1 MKGNSDIADWIK
13 AEASA
18 LGFDACGIARAG
30 FLEKEAPVLERWLRQ
45 NMHGTMQYMENYFDK
60 RLDPRKLL
68 EGAQSVIVLVSNY
81 FPETPLPEKDNF
93 ILSKYA
99 YGTDYHFVIRDRMR
113 QLIERLREKT
123 GDIAARGF
131 VDSAPLLERAWA
143 SRAGLGWIGKNANFI
158 IPRKGSF
165 YFLSEIITDLWLPA
179 DTPKATDL
187 CGACRNCIDA
197 CPTQAIVAPGVV
209 DVRRCISYLTIELR
223 DEIPEEFAGQFHDR
237 IFGCD
242 ICQDVC
248 PWNRFQKSHSE
259 PLFAPNPDLFE
270 MTKLKWQELTQDEY
284 RVLFKK
290 SPVKRAKYHGLMR
303 NIRFAAKD
311 DHLGD
316 ESSDR

>member
-1 MKGNSDIADWIK
+1 LNDNNHIADWIK

-30 FLEKEAPVLERWLRQ
+30 FLESEAPVLERWLKA
-45 NMHGTMQYMENYFDK
+45 NMNGTMQYMENYFDK
-60 RLDPRKLL
+60 RLDPRQLL

-81 FPETPLPEKDNF
+81 LPETPLPEKDNF

-113 QLIERLREKT
+113 KLIEGLDEKA

-131 VDSAPLLERAWA
+131 VDSAPVLERAWA
-143 SRAGLGWIGKNANFI
+143 AKAGLGWIGKNANFI

-165 YFLSEIITDLWLPA
+165 YFLSVIITDLWLPD
-179 DTPKATDL
+179 DTPRATDL

-209 DVRRCISYLTIELR
+209 DARRCISYLTIELHA
-223 DEIPEEFAGQFHDR
+223 EIPETFAGQFRNR

-248 PWNRFQKSHSE
+248 PWNRFQKPHNE
-259 PLFAPNPDLFE
+259 PLFAPIPDLFE
-270 MTKLKWQELTQDEY
+270 MTKRKWEELTQDEY

-290 SPVKRAKYHGLMR
+290 SAVKRAKYHGLLR
-303 NIRFAAKD
+303 NVRFAGKNNHSGND
-311 DHLGD
+311 
-316 ESSDR
+316 SSER

>member
-1 MKGNSDIADWIK
+1 LKGNSNIADWVK
-13 AEASA
+13 AEALA
-18 LGFDACGIARAG
+18 LGFEACGIARAG
-30 FLEKEAPVLERWLRQ
+30 FLEAEAPVLERWLSG
-45 NMHGTMQYMENYFDK
+45 NMNGAMQYMENYFDK

-81 FPETPLPEKDNF
+81 FPETLLPEKDNF

-113 QLIERLREKT
+113 LLIAGLCEKT
-123 GDIAARGF
+123 GDVAARGF
-131 VDSAPLLERAWA
+131 VDSAPVLERAWA
-143 SRAGLGWIGKNANFI
+143 ARAGLGWIGKNANFI

-165 YFLSEIITDLWLPA
+165 YFLSVIITDLWLPA

-209 DVRRCISYLTIELR
+209 DARRCISYLTIELR
-223 DEIPEEFAGQFHDR
+223 AEIPETFAEKFHDR

-248 PWNRFQKSHSE
+248 PWNRFQKPHSE
-259 PLFAPNPDLFE
+259 PLFAPNSTLTE
-270 MTKLKWQELTQDEY
+270 MTKDKWHQLTQDEF
-284 RVLFKK
+284 RRLFKK
-290 SPVKRAKYHGLMR
+290 SAVKRAKYHGLMR
-303 NIRFAAKD
+303 NIRFAVK
-311 DHLGD
+311 
-316 ESSDR
+316 RNY

>member
-1 MKGNSDIADWIK
+1 MKGNNDIAEWIK
-13 AEASA
+13 TEATA

-30 FLEKEAPVLERWLRQ
+30 FLETEAPALERWLNM
-45 NMHGTMQYMENYFDK
+45 NMHGTMQYMENYFDM

-81 FPETPLPEKDNF
+81 LPETTLPEKDNF

-113 QLIERLREKT
+113 KLIEGMRVMA
-123 GDIAARGF
+123 GDVAARGF
-131 VDSAPLLERAWA
+131 VDSAPVLERAWA
-143 SRAGLGWIGKNANFI
+143 ARAGLGWIGKNANFI

-165 YFLSEIITDLWLPA
+165 YFLSVIITDLWLRA

-209 DVRRCISYLTIELR
+209 DARRCISYLTIELR
-223 DEIPEEFAGQFHDR
+223 DEIPESFAGQFRDR

-248 PWNRFQKSHSE
+248 PWNRFQKPHTE
-259 PLFAPNPDLFE
+259 PLFVPNAELLE
-270 MTKLKWQELTQDEY
+270 MNKHKWHELTLNEY
-284 RVLFKK
+284 RILFKK
-290 SPVKRAKYHGLMR
+290 SAVKRTKYDGLMR
-303 NIRFAAKD
+303 NVRFAVKKN
-311 DHLGD
+311 HQ
-316 ESSDR
+316 EKK

>member
-1 MKGNSDIADWIK
+1 MKGNNDIAEWIK
-13 AEASA
+13 TEATA

-30 FLEKEAPVLERWLRQ
+30 FLETEAPALERWLSM
-45 NMHGTMQYMENYFDK
+45 NMHGTMQYMENYFDM

-81 FPETPLPEKDNF
+81 LPETTLPEKDNF

-113 QLIERLREKT
+113 KLIEGLRVKV
-123 GDIAARGF
+123 GDVAARGF
-131 VDSAPLLERAWA
+131 VDSAPVLERAWA
-143 SRAGLGWIGKNANFI
+143 ARAGLGWIGKNANFI

-165 YFLSEIITDLWLPA
+165 YFLSVIITDLWLRA

-209 DVRRCISYLTIELR
+209 DARRCISYLTIELR
-223 DEIPEEFAGQFHDR
+223 DEIPESFAGQFRDR

-248 PWNRFQKSHSE
+248 PWNRFQKPHTE
-259 PLFAPNPDLFE
+259 PLFVPNAELLG
-270 MTKLKWQELTQDEY
+270 MNKHKWQELTLDEY
-284 RVLFKK
+284 RILFKK
-290 SPVKRAKYHGLMR
+290 SAVKRTKYDGLMR
-303 NIRFAAKD
+303 NVRFAVKKN
-311 DHLGD
+311 HQ
-316 ESSDR
+316 EKK

>member
-1 MKGNSDIADWIK
+1 MNGNDHIADWVK
-13 AEASA
+13 AEATA

-30 FLEKEAPVLERWLRQ
+30 FLEAEAPLLERWLSG
-45 NMHGTMQYMENYFDK
+45 NMNGAMHYMENYFDK

-81 FPETPLPEKDNF
+81 FPETPLPEKENY

-113 QLIERLREKT
+113 QLIEGLRQKA

-131 VDSAPLLERAWA
+131 VDSAPVLERAWA
-143 SRAGLGWIGKNANFI
+143 ARAGLGWIGKNANFI

-165 YFLSEIITDLWLPA
+165 YFLSVIITDLWLPA

-209 DVRRCISYLTIELR
+209 DARRCISYLTIELH
-223 DEIPEEFAGQFHDR
+223 DEIPETFAGQFHDR

-248 PWNRFQKSHSE
+248 PWNRFQKPHRE
-259 PLFAPNPDLFE
+259 PLFVPSPDLTE
-270 MTKLKWQELTQDEY
+270 MTKPKWHELTLDEF
-284 RVLFKK
+284 RSLFKK
-290 SPVKRAKYHGLMR
+290 SAVKRTKYLGLMR
-303 NIRFAAKD
+303 NVRFAGKGNHSD
-311 DHLGD
+311 DK
-316 ESSDR
+316 SSER

>member
-1 MKGNSDIADWIK
+1 MKGNSNIADWVK
-13 AEASA
+13 AEALA
-18 LGFDACGIARAG
+18 LGFEACGIARAG
-30 FLEKEAPVLERWLRQ
+30 FLEAEAPVLERWLSG
-45 NMHGTMQYMENYFDK
+45 NMNGAMQYMENYFDK

-81 FPETPLPEKDNF
+81 FPETLLPEKDNF

-113 QLIERLREKT
+113 LLIAGLCEKT
-123 GDIAARGF
+123 GDVAARGF
-131 VDSAPLLERAWA
+131 VDSAPVLERAWA
-143 SRAGLGWIGKNANFI
+143 ARAGLGWIGKNANFI

-165 YFLSEIITDLWLPA
+165 YFLSVIITDLWLPA

-209 DVRRCISYLTIELR
+209 DARRCISYLTIELR
-223 DEIPEEFAGQFHDR
+223 AEIPETFAEKFHDR

-248 PWNRFQKSHSE
+248 PWNRFQKPHSE
-259 PLFAPNPDLFE
+259 PLFAPNSTLTE
-270 MTKLKWQELTQDEY
+270 MTKDKWHQLTQDEF
-284 RVLFKK
+284 RRLFKK
-290 SPVKRAKYHGLMR
+290 SAVKRAKYHGLMR
-303 NIRFAAKD
+303 NIRFAVK
-311 DHLGD
+311 
-316 ESSDR
+316 RNY